1 MSAGKL
7 STVPTRSVSRSNP
20 VGTFS
25 ALVSPP
31 AISLLRAI
39 SDLVRLALWGFIFDV
54 YAKLPKLRKTEYW
67 HTCIGNPVVI
77 RVQIE
82 TEKAKSLG
90 FEKSLTDRIARK
102 PFFIMV
108 RVEMSALPEIL
119 TAAVANGSLLE
130 SAKTNITALLGGTT
144 SDIALRAIEELVHA
158 EAWEELNDRFFKTLA
173 FGTGGLRGRTI
184 GRVVTQV
191 EQGVGGPNG
200 RPEHPCVGTAT
211 MNFYNL
217 SRAVRGLI
225 AYSKQCAGTSRKPV
239 LVFAHDTRHFSR
251 DFAEFCAKVCAD
263 LGCDAY
269 LFEGAR
275 STPQLSFAVRELRAD
290 AGVVLTASHNPAH
303 DNGFKAY
310 FNDGAQ
316 IVDADAEGI
325 IKEVNAINSEFYE
338 VLPEAER
345 GKVTILGAEM
355 DALYVTRLKTLLL
368 KPSLLE
374 GASTKIVFTNLHGT
388 GGHINVPML
397 REFGF
402 EVLTVPEQDVQ
413 DGRFPTVESP
423 NPENAPALKMAI
435 DLAEQSG
442 AEIVIGTDP
451 DADRMGVAVRDA
463 AGKMVLLTGNQIGSL
478 MAWYRLKTCFELGWL
493 TNANRNRALL
503 VKTYVTTELQHAIA
517 DGFGVGIVD
526 TLTGFKYIA
535 AKLRKYEEAIPAD
548 KKGDYRSL
556 TEAQTRA
563 LRLEYS
569 RFFVFG
575 GEESYG
581 YLGSDAVRDKDANG
595 AALMFAEVAAYAKSV
610 SKTLPALMDDIY
622 TEYGYYLEIGK
633 SLVLEGADG
642 AAKIQ
647 ALANSYAEN
656 PPEIV
661 DGSAV
666 VRVRDFAKQDL
677 FDQEGDLLPKEKM
690 LFVDLADGRSFA
702 VRPSGTEP
710 KIKFYLF
717 GKHTPGGDLSAD
729 KVSVKA
735 GLDSLWSW
743 IEADA
748 AKR

>member
-1 MSAGKL
+1 MGKTYIQTVMSPIESTLAAAVSSGKL
-7 STVPTRSVSRSNP
+7 
-20 VGTFS
+20 
-25 ALVSPP
+25 L
-31 AISLLRAI
+31 
-39 SDLVRLALWGFIFDV
+39 D
-54 YAKLPKLRKTEYW
+54 
-67 HTCIGNPVVI
+67 
-77 RVQIE
+77 
-82 TEKAKSLG
+82 
-90 FEKSLTDRIARK
+90 
-102 PFFIMV
+102 
-108 RVEMSALPEIL
+108 
-119 TAAVANGSLLE
+119 
-130 SAKTNITALLGGTT
+130 SAKTNILALLDGST
-144 SDIALRAIEELVHA
+144 SELAAKTVAELA
-158 EAWEELNDRFFKTLA
+158 EAGAWQELNDRFFKTLA

-184 GRVVTQV
+184 GRVVTKT
-191 EQGVGGPNG
+191 EQGNGGPND
-200 RPEHPCVGTAT
+200 RPEHPCIGTAS
-211 MNFYNL
+211 MNYYNL
-217 SRAVRGLI
+217 GRAVRGLI
-225 AYSKQCAGTSRKPV
+225 SYTKQFVGETRRPK

-275 STPQLSFAVRELRAD
+275 STPQLSFAIRELRAD
-290 AGVVLTASHNPAH
+290 AGVVLTASHNPPH

-316 IVDADAEGI
+316 IVDAHADGI
-325 IKEVNAINSEFYE
+325 VAEVNAITSEHYDP
-338 VLPEAER
+338 LPSEQR
-345 GKVTILGAEM
+345 GSITVLGAEM
-355 DALYVTRLKTLLL
+355 DAIYTERLKTLLL

-374 GASTKIVFTNLHGT
+374 GVSTKIVFTNLHGT

-397 REFGF
+397 RSFGF

-413 DGRFPTVESP
+413 DGRFPTVDSP

-435 DLAEQSG
+435 DLAIQQNAG
-442 AEIVIGTDP
+442 IVIGTDP
-451 DADRMGVAVRDA
+451 DADRMGVAVRDSN
-463 AGKMVLLTGNQIGSL
+463 GGMVLLSGNQIGSL

-493 TNANRNRALL
+493 SDANRSRAVL
-503 VKTYVTTELQHAIA
+503 VKTFVTTELQKAIA

-535 AKLRKYEEAIPAD
+535 GKLRKYEDAIPAD

-556 TEAQTRA
+556 SEEQTRL

-595 AALMFAEVAAYAKSV
+595 ATLMFAEVAAYAKSQGITV
-610 SKTLPALMDDIY
+610 PELLDGIY
-622 TEYGYYLEIGK
+622 AEYGYHLEIGK
-633 SLVLEGADG
+633 SLVMEGADG
-642 AAKIQ
+642 AVKIQ
-647 ALANSYAEN
+647 ALAASYADH
-656 PPEIV
+656 PPSEV

-677 FDQEGDLLPKEKM
+677 FDQEGDPLPKEKM

-717 GKHTPGGDLSAD
+717 GKAAPGGDLTAT
-729 KVSVKA
+729 KA
-735 GLDSLWSW
+735 AVREGLDRLWAW

-748 AKR
+748 EKR

>member
-1 MSAGKL
+1 M
-7 STVPTRSVSRSNP
+7 TV
-20 VGTFS
+20 
-25 ALVSPP
+25 
-31 AISLLRAI
+31 IHESL
-39 SDLVRLALWGFIFDV
+39 
-54 YAKLPKLRKTEYW
+54 
-67 HTCIGNPVVI
+67 
-77 RVQIE
+77 
-82 TEKAKSLG
+82 
-90 FEKSLTDRIARK
+90 
-102 PFFIMV
+102 
-108 RVEMSALPEIL
+108 
-119 TAAVANGSLLE
+119 AAAAANGSLLE
-130 SAKTNITALLGGTT
+130 SARTNILSLLAGTT
-144 SDIALRAIEELVHA
+144 SDIVPKVIEELVNQG
-158 EAWEELNDRFFKTLA
+158 AWGELNDRFYKTLA

-184 GRVVTQV
+184 GRVLTSV
-191 EQGVGGPNG
+191 EQGKGGPNG

-211 MNFYNL
+211 MNDFNV

-225 AYSKQCAGTSRKPV
+225 AYTRSVVGPERKPI

-251 DFAEFCAKVCAD
+251 DFAERCARISAD

-269 LFEGAR
+269 LFEGPR

-290 AGVVLTASHNPAH
+290 AGVVLTASHNPPH

-316 IVDADAEGI
+316 IIDAHAHGI
-325 IKEVNAINSEFYE
+325 VAEVNAITSEHYE
-338 VLPEAER
+338 VLAESEQ
-345 GKVTILGAEM
+345 GKITILGEAM
-355 DALYVTRLKTLLL
+355 DKLYVDRLKTLLL
-368 KPSLLE
+368 QPSLLE
-374 GASTKIVFTNLHGT
+374 GASTRIVFTNLHGT

-402 EVLTVPEQDVQ
+402 DVLTVPEQDLQ

-463 AGKMVLLTGNQIGSL
+463 AGRMVLLTGNQIGSL

-493 TNANRNRALL
+493 THANRSRAVL
-503 VKTYVTTELQHAIA
+503 VKTFVTTELQRAIA

-535 AKLRKYEEAIPAD
+535 GKLRKYEEAIPAE

-556 TEAQTRA
+556 TEDQTRA

-610 SKTLPALMDDIY
+610 GKTLPALLDEIY
-622 TEYGYYLEIGK
+622 TEFGYHLEIGK
-633 SLVLEGADG
+633 SLVMEGADG
-642 AAKIQ
+642 SVRIQ
-647 ALANSYAEN
+647 ALAQSYADD
-656 PPEIV
+656 PPSVV
-661 DGSAV
+661 DGAAV
-666 VRVRDFAKQDL
+666 IRVRDFAREEL

-690 LFVDLADGRSFA
+690 LFVDLEDGRSFA

-717 GKHTPGGDLSAD
+717 GRRLPGEDLAAA
-729 KVSVKA
+729 KA
-735 GLDSLWSW
+735 AVAEGLSRLWSW

-748 AKR
+748 ASRQQPARTV

>member
-1 MSAGKL
+1 M
-7 STVPTRSVSRSNP
+7 VR
-20 VGTFS
+20 
-25 ALVSPP
+25 
-31 AISLLRAI
+31 IS
-39 SDLVRLALWGFIFDV
+39 
-54 YAKLPKLRKTEYW
+54 PKL
-67 HTCIGNPVVI
+67 
-77 RVQIE
+77 
-82 TEKAKSLG
+82 A
-90 FEKSLTDRIARK
+90 A
-102 PFFIMV
+102 
-108 RVEMSALPEIL
+108 EMSALNDL
-119 TAAVANGSLLE
+119 LSAAVADGSLLE
-130 SAKTNITALLGGTT
+130 SAKSNIQALLDGTT
-144 SDIALRAIEELVHA
+144 SDIAPMAIQELVDVG
-158 EAWEELNDRFFKTLA
+158 AWEELNDRFFKTLA

-184 GRVVTQV
+184 GRVITQA
-191 EQGVGGPNG
+191 EQGAGGPNG

-225 AYSKQCAGTSRKPV
+225 AYAKHFAGPNRKPV

-263 LGCDAY
+263 LGGDAY

-316 IVDADAEGI
+316 IVDAHADGI
-325 IKEVNAINSEFYE
+325 VKEVNAITSEFYE
-338 VLPEAER
+338 PASER
-345 GKVTILGAEM
+345 GTITVLGAEM
-355 DALYVTRLKTLLL
+355 DARYITRLKTLLL
-368 KPSLLE
+368 KPSLLA

-397 REFGF
+397 RGLGF
-402 EVLTVPEQDVQ
+402 EVLTVPEQDIQ

-423 NPENAPALKMAI
+423 NPENGPALKMAI

-451 DADRMGVAVRDA
+451 DADRMGVAVRDS

-478 MAWYRLKTCFELGWL
+478 MAWYRLKTGFELGWL
-493 TNANRNRALL
+493 SNANRSRAVL
-503 VKTYVTTELQHAIA
+503 VKTFVTTELQHAIA

-535 AKLRKYEEAIPAD
+535 GKLRKYEEAIPAD

-556 TEAQTRA
+556 TEEQTRA

-581 YLGSDAVRDKDANG
+581 YLGSDAIRDKDANG

-610 SKTLPALMDDIY
+610 GKTLTELMDDIY
-622 TEYGYYLEIGK
+622 TEFGYYLEIGK
-633 SLVLEGADG
+633 SLVMEGADG

-656 PPEIV
+656 PPTEV

-666 VRVRDFAKQDL
+666 LRVRDFAKQDL

-717 GKHTPGGDLSAD
+717 GKHAPGGDLAAA
-729 KVSVKA
+729 KESVKS
-735 GLDSLWSW
+735 GLANLWSW

>member
-1 MSAGKL
+1 M
-7 STVPTRSVSRSNP
+7 TRVS
-20 VGTFS
+20 
-25 ALVSPP
+25 
-31 AISLLRAI
+31 
-39 SDLVRLALWGFIFDV
+39 
-54 YAKLPKLRKTEYW
+54 
-67 HTCIGNPVVI
+67 HTI
-77 RVQIE
+77 R
-82 TEKAKSLG
+82 
-90 FEKSLTDRIARK
+90 F
-102 PFFIMV
+102 
-108 RVEMSALPEIL
+108 EMSSIHESLS
-119 TAAVANGSLLE
+119 AAVANGSLLE
-130 SAKTNITALLGGTT
+130 SAKTNITALLAGTT
-144 SDIALRAIEELVHA
+144 SAIAPLAVQELVDA
-158 EAWEELNDRFFKTLA
+158 GAWEELNDRFFKTLA

-184 GRVVTQV
+184 GRVITKA
-191 EQGVGGPNG
+191 EQGAGGPNG

-225 AYSKQCAGTSRKPV
+225 AYTKEFAGPDRKPV

-316 IVDADAEGI
+316 IVDAHADGI
-325 IKEVNAINSEFYE
+325 IREVNAISSERYE
-338 VLPEAER
+338 NAPVP
-345 GKVTILGAEM
+345 GTITILGAEM

-397 REFGF
+397 RDFGF
-402 EVLTVPEQDVQ
+402 EVLTVPEQDIQ

-423 NPENAPALKMAI
+423 NPENGPALKMAI
-435 DLAEQSG
+435 DLAEKSG

-451 DADRMGVAVRDA
+451 DADRMGVAVRDT

-493 TNANRNRALL
+493 TNANRNRAVL

-535 AKLRKYEEAIPAD
+535 GKLRKYENAIPAD
-548 KKGDYRSL
+548 KRGDYRSL

-595 AALMFAEVAAYAKSV
+595 ATLMFAEVAAYAKSV
-610 SKTLPALMDDIY
+610 GKTLTELMDDIY
-622 TEYGYYLEIGK
+622 AEYGYYLEIGK
-633 SLVLEGADG
+633 SLVMEGADG
-642 AAKIQ
+642 AAKIA
-647 ALANSYAEN
+647 ALANSYAEH
-656 PPEIV
+656 PPTEV

-666 VRVRDFAKQDL
+666 LRVRDFAKQDL

-690 LFVDLADGRSFA
+690 LFVDLEDGRSFA

-717 GKHTPGGDLSAD
+717 GKKAPGGDLCAD
-729 KVSVKA
+729 KKSVA
-735 GLDSLWSW
+735 DGLAALWSW

>member
-1 MSAGKL
+1 
-7 STVPTRSVSRSNP
+7 
-20 VGTFS
+20 
-25 ALVSPP
+25 
-31 AISLLRAI
+31 
-39 SDLVRLALWGFIFDV
+39 
-54 YAKLPKLRKTEYW
+54 
-67 HTCIGNPVVI
+67 
-77 RVQIE
+77 
-82 TEKAKSLG
+82 
-90 FEKSLTDRIARK
+90 
-102 PFFIMV
+102 
-108 RVEMSALPEIL
+108 MSALESAL
-119 TAAVANGSLLE
+119 SSAVSEGKLLE
-130 SAKTNITALLGGTT
+130 SARTHILALLAG
-144 SDIALRAIEELVHA
+144 SASPIAAAAIGELVA
-158 EAWEELNDRFFKTLA
+158 GEAWEELNDRFFKTLA

-184 GRVVTQV
+184 GRVITSA
-191 EQGVGGPNG
+191 EQGKGGPNG

-211 MNFYNL
+211 MNFYNVG
-217 SRAVRGLI
+217 RAVRGMV
-225 AYSKQCAGTSRKPV
+225 AYTKQFLGGSRRPM

-251 DFAEFCAKVCAD
+251 DFAEYCAKVASD

-269 LFEGAR
+269 LFEGPR

-290 AGVVLTASHNPAH
+290 AGVVLTASHNPPH

-316 IVDADAEGI
+316 IVDEHAAGI
-325 IKEVNAINSEFYE
+325 IAEVNAVVSESYDA
-338 VLPEAER
+338 LPADER
-345 GKVTILGAEM
+345 GTVTLLGKEM
-355 DALYVTRLKTLLL
+355 DERYVARLKTLLL
-368 KPSLLE
+368 QPALLE
-374 GASTKIVFTNLHGT
+374 GASTKVVFTNLHGT

-397 REFGF
+397 RGFGF

-435 DLAEQSG
+435 DLAEQQG

-463 AGKMVLLTGNQIGSL
+463 AGRMQLLTGNQIGSL
-478 MAWYRLKTCFELGWL
+478 MAWYRLKTCFDLGWL
-493 TNANRNRALL
+493 TQSNRSRAVL
-503 VKTYVTTELQHAIA
+503 VKTFVTTELQRAIA

-535 AKLRKYEEAIPAD
+535 GKLRKYENAIPAD

-556 TEAQTRA
+556 NEEQTRQ

-581 YLGSDAVRDKDANG
+581 YLGSDSVRDKDANG
-595 AALMFAEVAAYAKSV
+595 ATLMFAEVAAYAKSQGR
-610 SKTLPALMDDIY
+610 TLPEILDSIY
-622 TEYGYYLEIGK
+622 NEFGYHLEMGK
-633 SLVLEGADG
+633 SLVMEGADG

-647 ALANSYAEN
+647 ALAGSYAEH
-656 PPEIV
+656 PPEVV
-661 DGSAV
+661 DGSKV
-666 VRVRDFAKQDL
+666 VRLRDFAKQDL

-690 LFVDLADGRSFA
+690 LFVDLEDGRSFA

-717 GKHTPGGDLSAD
+717 GKAAPGGELASI
-729 KVSVKA
+729 KESVRA
-735 GLDSLWSW
+735 GLDGLWAW

-748 AKR
+748 KTR

>member
-1 MSAGKL
+1 MQVIAM
-7 STVPTRSVSRSNP
+7 VR
-20 VGTFS
+20 
-25 ALVSPP
+25 
-31 AISLLRAI
+31 IS
-39 SDLVRLALWGFIFDV
+39 
-54 YAKLPKLRKTEYW
+54 PKL
-67 HTCIGNPVVI
+67 
-77 RVQIE
+77 
-82 TEKAKSLG
+82 A
-90 FEKSLTDRIARK
+90 A
-102 PFFIMV
+102 
-108 RVEMSALPEIL
+108 EMSPLNDLL
-119 TAAVANGSLLE
+119 TAAVADGSLLE
-130 SAKTNITALLGGTT
+130 SAKSNIEALLGGTT
-144 SDIALRAIEELVHA
+144 SDIAPKAIQELVDA
-158 EAWEELNDRFFKTLA
+158 GAWEELNDRFFKTLA

-184 GRVVTQV
+184 GRVITRA
-191 EQGVGGPNG
+191 EQGAGGPNG

-225 AYSKQCAGTSRKPV
+225 AYAKQFAGPDRKPV

-316 IVDADAEGI
+316 IVDAHADGI
-325 IKEVNAINSEFYE
+325 VKEVNAITSEFYANA
-338 VLPEAER
+338 PER
-345 GKVTILGAEM
+345 GTITLLGAEM
-355 DALYVTRLKTLLL
+355 DERYITRLKTLLL

-397 REFGF
+397 RGLGF
-402 EVLTVPEQDVQ
+402 EVLTVPEQDIQ

-423 NPENAPALKMAI
+423 NPENGPALQMAI

-451 DADRMGVAVRDA
+451 DADRMGVAVRDT

-478 MAWYRLKTCFELGWL
+478 MAWYRLKTGFELGWL
-493 TNANRNRALL
+493 SNANRSRAVL

-535 AKLRKYEEAIPAD
+535 GKLRKYEEAIPAD

-556 TEAQTRA
+556 TEQQTRA

-581 YLGSDAVRDKDANG
+581 YLGSDAIRDKDANG
-595 AALMFAEVAAYAKSV
+595 ATLMFAEVAAYAKSV
-610 SKTLPALMDDIY
+610 GKTLTELMDDIY

-633 SLVLEGADG
+633 SLVMEGADG

-647 ALANSYAEN
+647 ALANSYAGN
-656 PPEIV
+656 PPSEV

-666 VRVRDFAKQDL
+666 LRVRDFAKQDL

-690 LFVDLADGRSFA
+690 LFVDLEDGRSFA

-717 GKHTPGGDLSAD
+717 GKHAPGGDLSAN
-729 KVSVKA
+729 KKA
-735 GLDSLWSW
+735 VAEVLANLWSW